1 MTTEAFAC
9 RGCGSVRTS
18 VVLDLGDV
26 PASDYFPAHDDP
38 EPDPRWPLRLMMC
51 ADCALV
57 QLGPA
62 DHPAPEPPTAVES
75 ATALAH
81 AAASARDV
89 VAVEG
94 LRPGDRV
101 IEIDSHHGGSW
112 LGGFTE
118 AGLVPVDRFE
128 QADLVVDVHGIAH
141 EPRLDGPIAA
151 HAARLAPGGRLVLE
165 FHHLL
170 PLVEQ
175 CQIDTV
181 RHGHWVYL
189 SLTCMQR
196 LFRRHGLTVTRAI
209 AEPVFGGSLRVTAAR
224 TADDPTVDDS
234 VGRTLAAERAAGID
248 RLDALLSL
256 GERGRKVAQAL
267 HEHLSSAATEHR
279 SVAGYGAPSKAAV
292 LLSLA
297 RIDASMLPYT
307 VDLAPAKAGSRI
319 PGAAVPVYAVDE
331 LYARRPQEIV
341 VLTWDIADEVVAQLR
356 RDAAPDW
363 DPDIFVPLPDPR
375 YLAGPR
381 SRA

>member
-1 MTTEAFAC
+1 VTEAFAC
-9 RGCGSVRTS
+9 RGCGSVHTS

-26 PASDYFPAHDDP
+26 PASDFFPAHDDP
-38 EPDPRWPLRLMMC
+38 EPDPRWPLRLVMC

-62 DHPAPEPPTAVES
+62 DHPDPEPPTAVES

-118 AGLVPVDRFE
+118 AGLVPVDRLE
-128 QADLVVDVHGIAH
+128 TADLVVDVHGIAH
-141 EPRLDGPIAA
+141 EPQLDGPIAA

-189 SLTCMQR
+189 SLTCIQR

-224 TADDPTVDDS
+224 TEDDPTVDES
-234 VGRTLAAERAAGID
+234 VGRILAAERAAGID
-248 RLDALLSL
+248 SLEALMSL
-256 GERGRKVAQAL
+256 GERGRKVAREL
-267 HEHLSSAATEHR
+267 HDHLSAAEGR

-297 RIDASMLPYT
+297 GIDASLLPYT

-319 PGAAVPVYAVDE
+319 PGVAVPVFPVAE
-331 LYARRPQEIV
+331 LYSRRPAEIV
-341 VLTWDIADEVVAQLR
+341 VLTWDIAEEVVSQLR
-356 RDAAPDW
+356 RDAASDW

-375 YLAGPR
+375 YIAGPR